1 MVRQAHYERI
11 NIEPVMD
18 NTQRF
23 SGRVSNYVKYRPS
36 YPNVYLD
43 YLESEIGFNRDSAV
57 ADIGAGTGI
66 LSKLLAPRVKT
77 VFAVEPNAEMRLA
90 AAEYC
95 KDAPNVVVT
104 DGSAEATTLPDS
116 SVDFITAAQAFHW
129 FKLEEAR
136 REFGRILKPGGRV
149 ALVWNVRDI
158 TKPFGSEYEQLIK
171 QACLKYIG
179 SGGGSAETL
188 AYRMLFKDGE
198 YAFRIFPNDRRI
210 DLETLIGYSLSTSYA
225 PNRGDEN
232 YPGFIKNL
240 MEIYGR
246 FAENGGVLLSTTT
259 QSYVGEVELASPA
272 GTVPERLFP
281 SF

>member
-1 MVRQAHYERI
+1 
-11 NIEPVMD
+11 MD

-43 YLESEIGFNRDSAV
+43 YLESEIGFNQDSAV

-149 ALVWNVRDI
+149 ALVWNVRDV
-158 TKPFGSEYEQLIK
+158 TTPFGSEYEKLIK
-171 QACLKYIG
+171 QSCLKYIG
-179 SGGGSAETL
+179 SGGGSGGGSAEIL
-188 AYRMLFKDGE
+188 AYRMLFKNGE
-198 YAFRIFPNDRRI
+198 YAFRTFPNDRRI

-272 GTVPERLFP
+272 GPVPERLFP